1 MTIPRKRLISGIA
14 CINSIQKYT
23 FYLVQKKE
31 QPFERS
37 HHFGFDMIISLLC
50 KNCSYY
56 FIYIMN
62 KNLLAGILLAFNT
75 LTYAQDI
82 SSKYADSITPEDLKK
97 HLTIIAADSLE
108 GRDTGSKGQKM
119 AAAYVSKYFEQYGLK
134 PIATAADGSRS
145 FLQKYNL
152 YKRTWGDVYVK
163 IKGQKYAF
171 NKDFYLNGLLDEPA
185 EIETSVVF
193 AGYGIEDKTYNDYE
207 NIDVRKKAILIF
219 DGEPKTGA
227 DEYVLSGTS
236 EKSKWSGPV
245 SWREKSK
252 LALEKGAN
260 YVFIISDKAGSE
272 FDKEIRTRSAM
283 SKRFS
288 SPTLKAVQ
296 ENPNKISSFV
306 ISWEMASQMLG
317 IPVSKIEK
325 MRRDFGKKSKKSS
338 IEVKGEV
345 ALKAERKTETI
356 ETENVAAFMEG
367 TDKKEEVLVISAH
380 LDHIGIS
387 ENGEINNGADDDGSG
402 TVSLLELA
410 QAFSLAKADGNG
422 PRRSILFLNVTG
434 EEKGLFGSEYYS
446 ENPLL
451 PLKNTIANLNI
462 DMIGRVDVAH
472 EKNHKYV
479 YLIGAD
485 KLSSELHAI
494 SEEANKKFINYELN
508 YTFNDPKDPNRFY
521 YRSDHYNFAKMG
533 IPVIFYFTGVHEDYH
548 RPGDDVE
555 KILFDKQAPI
565 VKLVFHTAWELVNR
579 AQRIAV
585 DSHKE

>member
-1 MTIPRKRLISGIA
+1 
-14 CINSIQKYT
+14 
-23 FYLVQKKE
+23 
-31 QPFERS
+31 
-37 HHFGFDMIISLLC
+37 
-50 KNCSYY
+50 
-56 FIYIMN
+56 MN

-108 GRDTGSKGQKM
+108 GRDTGSKGQKI

-171 NKDFYLNGLLDEPA
+171 NKDFYLNGLLDEPV

-219 DGEPKTGA
+219 DGEPKTSA
-227 DEYVLSGTS
+227 DQYVLSGTS

-252 LALEKGAN
+252 LALEKGAT
-260 YVFIISDKAGSE
+260 YVFIISDKSGSE